1 MIVGIG
7 LDLAE
12 IARFRDGVIRHGE
25 RFLEGFLSADEIA
38 DCQAQSHPLLSYA
51 AVFAAKEALSK
62 SLGTGLFGSLSWHD
76 IEVAWHGRRTPWL
89 RLRGEAQRVAI
100 ALGVGKI
107 HLCLSHER
115 EYAGAV
121 VVLERA

>member
-7 LDLAE
+7 IDLAE
-12 IARFRDGVIRHGE
+12 IARFRDGVARHGE
-25 RFLEGFLSADEIA
+25 GFLKGFLSADEIA
-38 DCQAQSHPLLSYA
+38 DCQTQPHPFSSYA

-62 SLGTGLFGSLSWHD
+62 SLGTGLFGRLSWHD
-76 IEVAWHGRRTPWL
+76 IKVAWDGRKTPRL
-89 RLRGEAQRVAI
+89 RLLGEAKRLAVTLRVS
-100 ALGVGKI
+100 KI